1 MCDKEVVMKIC
12 FPVPQDEGLESNIYG
27 HFGSA
32 PLFVV
37 VDTELRETKAVS
49 NHSQPH
55 AQGACQPLE
64 TLEGE
69 QVDAIVVSDIG
80 SDALQ
85 GLNRAGLKVYQ
96 ALGVTIADNIVCLEQ
111 EGLPEYAV
119 DHGCAGHGHAH
130 GCRL

>member
-1 MCDKEVVMKIC
+1 MKIC

-37 VDTELRETKAVS
+37 VDTELRETRAVS
-49 NHSQPH
+49 NHGQH
-55 AQGACQPLE
+55 YAQGACQPLE

-69 QVDAIVVSDIG
+69 QLDAIVVSVIG

-119 DHGCAGHGHAH
+119 DHGCVSHGHEHAR
-130 GCRL
+130 RL